1 LNLIDRHVLREW
13 LTTLALVMGATLG
26 LLLMQAMY
34 EDFRDLLDL
43 GAGVGELIIYFAI
56 KVPGYFGTILPLTL
70 LVSLLYSLGQM
81 HRNNEITAMR
91 AAGVGIFRIT
101 RSIWAVGVLMC
112 GLVYALNAT
121 IVPLSVDESR
131 RMFEQI
137 QFRSAAKVTKSS
149 EVGLTGAVTFD
160 NQRQKRMW
168 FINRFSKWEQRAF
181 GVSVSELDEK
191 HREKARI
198 RARTAKHL
206 EKGGWVFYDG
216 RETWYEPVTGELMR
230 TVTFVE
236 KTMPHYSEDP
246 ELMMVFDRKPGDLS
260 FYDLRRIIDF
270 FRIEDNPKATAYAVE
285 YFRLLAETLSP
296 LIVLALAIPFA
307 MTGVRVN
314 PAVGVSKSIGLFV
327 VYFILMKT
335 SNAMGTRMVI
345 EPETAALLPS
355 VLMLGVGGI
364 FFLRMR

>member
-1 LNLIDRHVLREW
+1 MREW
-13 LTTLALVMGATLG
+13 LTTLALVLGATLG

-34 EDFRDLLDL
+34 EDFRDLLDWR
-43 GAGVGELIIYFAI
+43 ASKVELIIYFAI
-56 KVPGYFGTILPLTL
+56 KVPGYFATILPLTL
-70 LVSLLYSLGQM
+70 LVSLLYSLGQL

-91 AAGVGIFRIT
+91 AAGVGVFRIT
-101 RSIWAVGVLMC
+101 RSIWIAGLFMC
-112 GLVYALNAT
+112 GLVFALNST
-121 IVPLSVDESR
+121 IVPWSVDRSR
-131 RMFEQI
+131 EMSEQI
-137 QFRSAAKVTKSS
+137 EFRSKAKTTAANQ
-149 EVGLTGAVTFD
+149 VGLTGVVTFD

-168 FINRFSKWEQRAF
+168 FINRFSKWEQRAY
-181 GVSVSELDEK
+181 GVSVSELDDK
-191 HREKARI
+191 HREKTRI
-198 RARTAKHL
+198 RAKTAVHK
-206 EKGGWVFYDG
+206 ENGGWIFYDG
-216 RETWYEPVTGELMR
+216 RETWIETETGEIMR
-230 TVTFVE
+230 TVAFSE
-236 KTMPHYSEDP
+236 KKMPHYSEDP

-270 FRIEDNPKATAYAVE
+270 FRVEDNPKATAYAVE

-335 SNAMGTRMVI
+335 ANAMGTRMVI

-355 VLMLGVGGI
+355 VLMLGVGG
-364 FFLRMR
+364 FFFKRMR